1 MALASSVFDTG
12 ITWEIKDKLAML
24 LERLTGEDLRE
35 QICRIS
41 FARDMLQLHTPS
53 AAQLAHLE
61 QLPIDV
67 AGVTGSG
74 IAMTQVVRSLAV
86 CAHLHRL
93 VKARVTHETDNL
105 GDVE

>member
-1 MALASSVFDTG
+1 MALASGIFDTG

-35 QICRIS
+35 QICRIGL
-41 FARDMLQLHTPS
+41 ARDMLQLHTPS

-61 QLPIDV
+61 QLPVDM

-74 IAMTQVVRSLAV
+74 VAMT
-86 CAHLHRL
+86 
-93 VKARVTHETDNL
+93 
-105 GDVE
+105 

>member
-1 MALASSVFDTG
+1 MALASGVFDTG
-12 ITWEIKDKLAML
+12 ITWEIKDKLTML

-74 IAMTQVVRSLAV
+74 VYHWVR
-86 CAHLHRL
+86 LH
-93 VKARVTHETDNL
+93 
-105 GDVE
+105 